1 MVHPNKFLNQL
12 VLKVNLI
19 FEYPADLWL
28 RLITRDGSLRKVREL
43 AVGKSPCWFLYKL
56 GLQRSSKSQG
66 VGKKKTGKISFLAV
80 VRNFLF
86 RAPIDLVKVLKAYVL
101 SGKKTL

>member
-43 AVGKSPCWFLYKL
+43 AVESHHAGSSISLIRVTAVIEKSRGWEKKDMENLISC
-56 GLQRSSKSQG
+56 SSEEFFCSERQ
-66 VGKKKTGKISFLAV
+66 
-80 VRNFLF
+80 
-86 RAPIDLVKVLKAYVL
+86 
-101 SGKKTL
+101 